1 MPIGSEGTRLLIG
14 SVFVIVFVCAI
25 LSRPVRASRR
35 VKAFLRGKD
44 NGIDGHRPP
53 FATLLSLWLLATP
66 ILTVAGLHSAKA
78 AHVLHPDRYYH
89 PPSPFELGLIVL
101 SCVLDV
107 AAGVAL
113 WRMSFLAFRFFMLRL
128 ALSVFMGIVVDIAR
142 FHEIA
147 VIQSPV
153 VRLAL
158 YVSHLALLVLQAAIT
173 RYVYNITFSG
183 NSRVRESVA

>member
-1 MPIGSEGTRLLIG
+1 
-14 SVFVIVFVCAI
+14 
-25 LSRPVRASRR
+25 
-35 VKAFLRGKD
+35 
-44 NGIDGHRPP
+44 
-53 FATLLSLWLLATP
+53 
-66 ILTVAGLHSAKA
+66 
-78 AHVLHPDRYYH
+78 
-89 PPSPFELGLIVL
+89 
-101 SCVLDV
+101 
-107 AAGVAL
+107 
-113 WRMSFLAFRFFMLRL
+113 MSILAFRFFMLRL

>member
-53 FATLLSLWLLATP
+53 FATLLSLWLLAAP
-66 ILTVAGLHSAKA
+66 ILTVGGLHSAKA
-78 AHVLHPDRYYH
+78 IHVLHPDRYYH
-89 PPSPFELGLIVL
+89 PQSLFELGLTAL
-101 SCVLDV
+101 GCVLAV

-113 WRMSFLAFRFFMLRL
+113 WRMSFLAFHFYLLRL
-128 ALSVFMGIVVDIAR
+128 ALGVLGLVVFDIAR
-142 FHEIA
+142 FHELA
-147 VIQSPV
+147 MIQSPV

-158 YVSHLALLVLQAAIT
+158 YVSHIALMVLTAAIT
-173 RYVYNITFSG
+173 RCIYNITFGG
-183 NSRVRESVA
+183 NSRVRENIV